1 MFVLH
6 LIVPRQAETK
16 LKNFSNHR
24 YFPASN
30 FSFIFL
36 IALCKPFCT
45 KYNFNC
51 YLNTPYLFSTRQG
64 SKLELARINF
74 PEYSGLIY
82 QTTCETKHRIIHE
95 DNN

>member
-1 MFVLH
+1 MYVCSTS
-6 LIVPRQAETK
+6 IVPRQAETK

-51 YLNTPYLFSTRQG
+51 
-64 SKLELARINF
+64 
-74 PEYSGLIY
+74 
-82 QTTCETKHRIIHE
+82 II
-95 DNN
+95 